1 MNRKG
6 ARYFNH
12 IDTLEHIAK
21 GELRILIICL
31 RTSAHFCGR
40 CEHKKCELYPW
51 ENTSYSSSSSESSI
65 PKKLTFSPKSSFRR
79 K

>member
-31 RTSAHFCGR
+31 RTSAGD
-40 CEHKKCELYPW
+40 EYKTCELYPW

>member
-31 RTSAHFCGR
+31 RTSVGD
-40 CEHKKCELYPW
+40 EYKKCELYPW